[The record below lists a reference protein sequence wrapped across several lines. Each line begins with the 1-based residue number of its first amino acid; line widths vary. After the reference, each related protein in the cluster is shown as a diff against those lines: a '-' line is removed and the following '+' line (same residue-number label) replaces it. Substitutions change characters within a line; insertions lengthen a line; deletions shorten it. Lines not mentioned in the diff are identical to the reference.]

1 MFVGFKNKYLMFLKI
16 LRATVPYVFWIT
28 TSNYK
33 LAYKL
38 GVECFYRRTPSLMH
52 SSVFETRNVTSNGNE
67 WLENKCSA
75 KLNF

>member
-1 MFVGFKNKYLMFLKI
+1 MKIDTLVVLKI
-16 LRATVPYVFWIT
+16 LRAPVPYVFWII

-33 LAYKL
+33 LAHNRAEL
-38 GVECFYRRTPSLMH
+38 GVECFYRRTPSHMH

-67 WLENKCSA
+67 WLENKCST